1 MVTTTP
7 QHLAISSSSSNFIS
21 NVGLIKNKRL
31 DLSFNQV
38 KKHHFVKNL
47 PWCCTA
53 LKWRP
58 SACLAEVIT
67 ATPQHLAISA
77 LSCYFISNVGLTR
90 DKVHALNFYQAETLF
105 CCNLFLMLSKLEL
118 EAFCLTSRRNHCC
131 TAAPGN

>member
-1 MVTTTP
+1 MITVTP
-7 QHLAISSSSSNFIS
+7 QHLPISASSSNFIS
-21 NVGLIKNKRL
+21 NNGLIRNKML
-31 DLSFNQV
+31 DFKLNRVKTSICSQPSLMLSG
-38 KKHHFVKNL
+38 L
-47 PWCCTA
+47 S
-53 LKWRP
+53 WRT

-105 CCNLFLMLSKLEL
+105 CCNFFLMLSKLEL
-118 EAFCLTSRRNHCC
+118 EAFCVTSRRNHCC